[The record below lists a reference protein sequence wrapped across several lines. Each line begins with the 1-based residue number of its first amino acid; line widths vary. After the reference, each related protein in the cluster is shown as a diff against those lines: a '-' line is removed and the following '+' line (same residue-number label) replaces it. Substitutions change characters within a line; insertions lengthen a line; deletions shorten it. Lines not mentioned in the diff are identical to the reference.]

1 MYAERDKQLSFY
13 DEPIYSQTVPFDHF
27 LRKLNVAIDFTFV
40 NELCKELY
48 CPDNGRPSWEPQL
61 LFKALFLQFLYN
73 LNDYT
78 VEDEINDRMSFK
90 YFLGLPVNEKGPDH
104 STLFKFRDRLGTER
118 FSQIF
123 NKIVEVARAHKL
135 ISNKLY
141 IVDSTDVKAKVD
153 MFRVTEEIQKSKNEN
168 GNDSNPNDGGGFTTP
183 DTDAKF
189 GRKSKNKKFY
199 GYKEHLCMDAE
210 SEIIVGRKTT
220 PGNEPDGDHF
230 QDVIPDE
237 SLPKVATADKSYD
250 DKKNHEYLKENGIR
264 NGIILKK
271 NHTKEYTYPQRKS
284 IVARKYRPLIE
295 HKNAE
300 LKRWHLLS
308 RARFWGIARV
318 SMQCCLTAIVVNC
331 KRIVKLLFSL
341 AAPPKLCLRAVCRG

>member
-1 MYAERDKQLSFY
+1 MYAEQDKQMSFY
-13 DEPIYSQTVPFDHF
+13 DEPVYCQTVPSAHF
-27 LRKLNVAIDFTFV
+27 LRRLNTVVNLSFV
-40 NELCKELY
+40 NELCRDLY

-61 LFKALFLQFLYN
+61 LFKALLLQFLYN

-90 YFLGLPVNEKGPDH
+90 YFLGLPVNIKGPDH

-118 FSQIF
+118 FSRIF
-123 NKIVEVARAHKL
+123 NQIVDIARAHKL
-135 ISNKLY
+135 VSNKLY
-141 IVDSTDVKAKVD
+141 IVDSTQVKAKVD
-153 MFRVTEEIQKSKNEN
+153 MFRVTAEIKQAQDTSGQDSKAK
-168 GNDSNPNDGGGFTTP
+168 DGGFSTP
-183 DTDAKF
+183 DPDAKF
-189 GRKSKNKKFY
+189 GRKSTNQKFY
-199 GYKEHLCMDAE
+199 GYKEHLCLDAE

-230 QDVIPDE
+230 QEVIPDQ
-237 SLPKVATADKSYD
+237 SLPKVVTADKAYD
-250 DKKNHEYLKENGIR
+250 DKKNHEYLTGKGIR

-284 IVARKYRPLIE
+284 LIARQYRSLIE

-300 LKRWHLLS
+300 LKHWHRL
-308 RARFWGIARV
+308 RKARFWGLKRV
-318 SMQCCLTAIVVNC
+318 SIQCCLTALVVNC

-341 AAPPKLCLRAVCRG
+341 QAPPKIYLRVPSQG